1 MSASDETG
9 THASEEDLVLH
20 YYGEPS
26 AAGVE
31 AHLAGCAACR
41 AEWDALRAS
50 LDAVTPADPPPPAA
64 EQVWERLQP
73 RLVPARGRAWT
84 RLALPLLAAA
94 AALVVAFQVGR
105 HWPAALPTPGAA
117 PATADKGGRDRILL
131 VAVGDHLERTQMLL
145 VELSNASGERATDIG
160 AERRQAA
167 ELVSANRLYRQA
179 AEQADEPAVA
189 SLLEELERVLVEV
202 ARGPETLQPA
212 ALAQLQKRI
221 ESRGLLFKVRVLESH
236 VRQKQKTKKE
246 PPPSGVSVS

>member
-73 RLVPARGRAWT
+73 RLVPAPGRAWT

-145 VELSNASGERATDIG
+145 IELSNAPGTEARDIG
-160 AERRQAA
+160 PEQRQAQ
-167 ELVSANRLYRQA
+167 ELVGANRLYREAAVQA
-179 AEQADEPAVA
+179 GEPGVA
-189 SLLEELERVLVEV
+189 SVLDELERLLVEV
-202 ARGPETLQPA
+202 ARGPERLQPA
-212 ALAQLQKRI
+212 ALALIQRRI
-221 ESRGLLFKVRVLESH
+221 ESRGLLFKVRVLESR
-236 VRQKQKTKKE
+236 VRQKQTQKKAA
-246 PPPSGVSVS
+246 PVDGATVS